1 MFDKV
6 SDNSPEV
13 QVDYQFEP
21 KKPRKTALIFARLE
35 KEDEEALDAVAEN
48 YGTTKSEV
56 VRSFVREGLR
66 RLGYG
71 PQSERDR

>member
-1 MFDKV
+1 M
-6 SDNSPEV
+6 
-13 QVDYQFEP
+13 DYHFEP

>member
-1 MFDKV
+1 M
-6 SDNSPEV
+6 
-13 QVDYQFEP
+13 DYYFER

-35 KEDEEALDAVAEN
+35 KEDEEALDAVAES

-56 VRSFVREGLR
+56 VRTFVRTGLQ

-71 PQSERDR
+71 PQPDHDQ